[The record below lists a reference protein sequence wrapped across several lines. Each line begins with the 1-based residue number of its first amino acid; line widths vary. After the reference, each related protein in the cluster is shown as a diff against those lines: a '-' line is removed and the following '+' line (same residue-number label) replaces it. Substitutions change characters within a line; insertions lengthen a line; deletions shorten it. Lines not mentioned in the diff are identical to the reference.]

1 MTTAAPIAYTGLPDA
16 REFAARVPRPSAPI
30 SPALSDRRGLYF
42 PLALKFVIALT
53 IAIAWCGLSVW
64 MSQPWLHDLADVTG
78 WPLAIFVIMFI
89 AYVPGFMNSFLIST
103 VLLDRRPERRL
114 LDRYPDITI
123 LVACYN
129 EADNVTDTIRSL
141 AMQQYPGRM
150 DVLILDDGSEDGTV
164 EAAHAAIAA
173 AELQAGHAFRI
184 IEGGRNVG
192 KAGVLNRG
200 LSHAHSDIVLTID
213 GDSWVYEDAVRRLV
227 ERYLSDPPSTRAVA
241 GAVLVRNSRRN
252 WLTKA
257 QEWDYFHGIAAV
269 KRMQS
274 MYHGTLVA
282 QGAFSLYDRAALH
295 EVGGWPA
302 CVGEDIVLTWAL
314 LKRGYRVG
322 YCEDAILFTNVP
334 DRFRQFSLQRKRWS
348 RGLMEAFKHHPGLLI
363 KPRLTTLFVW
373 WNLLFLPLDLVY
385 TFAFVPGLI
394 MALFGYYYL
403 AGILTLLVLPL
414 AAIWNYFIFQAQN
427 QMFKRQDLKVRR
439 NIGGFLFY
447 VLAYSVVMQP
457 VCVWGYMAELL
468 GATKRWDTK

>member
-16 REFAARVPRPSAPI
+16 REFAARVPRPSAPV

-42 PLALKFVIALT
+42 PLVLKFVIALT

-184 IEGGRNVG
+184 IEGVTM
-192 KAGVLNRG
+192 
-200 LSHAHSDIVLTID
+200 S
-213 GDSWVYEDAVRRLV
+213 VRRACAT
-227 ERYLSDPPSTRAVA
+227 EGFPMHRGQRAW
-241 GAVLVRNSRRN
+241 RRRR
-252 WLTKA
+252 L
-257 QEWDYFHGIAAV
+257 
-269 KRMQS
+269 
-274 MYHGTLVA
+274 
-282 QGAFSLYDRAALH
+282 
-295 EVGGWPA
+295 
-302 CVGEDIVLTWAL
+302 
-314 LKRGYRVG
+314 
-322 YCEDAILFTNVP
+322 P
-334 DRFRQFSLQRKRWS
+334 DRSMATAGFSRPHSPIPIRRS
-348 RGLMEAFKHHPGLLI
+348 ATA
-363 KPRLTTLFVW
+363 TT
-373 WNLLFLPLDLVY
+373 
-385 TFAFVPGLI
+385 TG
-394 MALFGYYYL
+394 
-403 AGILTLLVLPL
+403 
-414 AAIWNYFIFQAQN
+414 
-427 QMFKRQDLKVRR
+427 
-439 NIGGFLFY
+439 
-447 VLAYSVVMQP
+447 S
-457 VCVWGYMAELL
+457 
-468 GATKRWDTK
+468 